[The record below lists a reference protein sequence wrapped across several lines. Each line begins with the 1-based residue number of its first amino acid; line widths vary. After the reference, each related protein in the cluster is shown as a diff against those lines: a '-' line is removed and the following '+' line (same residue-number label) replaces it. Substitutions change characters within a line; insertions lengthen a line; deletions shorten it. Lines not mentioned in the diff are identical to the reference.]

1 MVPEVG
7 TVHRDRNVHIDLE
20 IVKGQKGKD
29 FAIGRSE
36 VYEAHLCTLYHR
48 SNFPPTP
55 SLPAWI
61 QSLVVE
67 GFCPSLPSALPTSLS
82 ASSSSLPWVFF

>member
-36 VYEAHLCTLYHR
+36 VYED
-48 SNFPPTP
+48 
-55 SLPAWI
+55 
-61 QSLVVE
+61 V
-67 GFCPSLPSALPTSLS
+67 
-82 ASSSSLPWVFF
+82 